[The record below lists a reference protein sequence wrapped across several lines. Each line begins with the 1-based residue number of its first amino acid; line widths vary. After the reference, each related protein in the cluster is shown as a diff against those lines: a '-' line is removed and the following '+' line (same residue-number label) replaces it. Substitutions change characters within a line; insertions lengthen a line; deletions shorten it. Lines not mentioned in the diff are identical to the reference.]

1 VRLAV
6 ALHTEDVPASRCP
19 PWISTC
25 CYKVSYVAVGVLVW
39 SIADAASPRFQPLR
53 NAIQWKPVMAR
64 RASVEHS
71 CGWRRIWISHRKRSV
86 AKRPNRRPRIALS
99 IGAGSMKGRMQS
111 NDSRA
116 LASSSHAIDD
126 NSQILPQT
134 PQKGKKVR
142 IAPTVTRM
150 TQSGTWLVA
159 PSCDAIAL
167 GYSIVPTKGD
177 TTSLQ
182 DLNRWLC

>member
-1 VRLAV
+1 MRLAV
-6 ALHTEDVPASRCP
+6 TLHTEDVPASRCP

-116 LASSSHAIDD
+116 VASSSHAIDE

-134 PQKGKKVR
+134 PTERKKGSNSAYSNQNDTVR
-142 IAPTVTRM
+142 HLASCTKLRCYCTRV
-150 TQSGTWLVA
+150 QYRPNQG
-159 PSCDAIAL
+159 
-167 GYSIVPTKGD
+167 
-177 TTSLQ
+177 
-182 DLNRWLC
+182 